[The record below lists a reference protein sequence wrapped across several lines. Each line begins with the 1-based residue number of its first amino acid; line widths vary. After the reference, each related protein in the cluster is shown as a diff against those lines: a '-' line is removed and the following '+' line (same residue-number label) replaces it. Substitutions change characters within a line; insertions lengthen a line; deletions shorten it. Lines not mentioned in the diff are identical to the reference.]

1 MKIERR
7 LEPSNWVKMAA
18 PGVSLVLALGAIAVL
33 FGALRVNPLVAY
45 REIFRGAFGTWYGLS
60 ETVTKTI
67 PLLLVGVGL
76 ALAYRAQ
83 VWNIGAE
90 GQLLMGA
97 IAATG
102 VALHCPNLPAMFL
115 AGFLAGA
122 LWALIPAA
130 LKAWWR
136 VDEVLTS
143 LMLVYIAAEA
153 VNYLIYGPWKG
164 AESRG
169 FPLTD
174 EFAESAQLPV
184 IGWSRIHYPTL
195 VLALAAAGF
204 VFVLIR
210 HTKIGFEIRVTGENP
225 AAARYA
231 GMSYAKVVLLV
242 MGLSGGL
249 AGIAGVGEV
258 AGIHHRLLNPAGI
271 SPGYGFSGIIVAWLA
286 RLNPLGAIVSAFLL
300 GGLLVGGDAIQVSLG
315 LPAATIEIFNGM
327 ILLFVVGG
335 EVMTRYRIRWS

>member
-7 LEPSNWVKMAA
+7 VEPSRLVKIAA
-18 PGVSLVLALGAIAVL
+18 PVVSLLLALGAIAVL
-33 FGALRVNPLVAY
+33 FAVLRVNPLVAY
-45 REIFRGAFGTWYGLS
+45 REIFRGAFGSLYGLS

-76 ALAYRAQ
+76 VLAYRAQ

-102 VALHCPNLPAMFL
+102 VALRFPNLPAMFL
-115 AGFLAGA
+115 AGFVAGA

-130 LKAWWR
+130 LKVWSR

-143 LMLVYIAAEA
+143 LMLVYVAREA

-174 EFAESAQLPV
+174 EFVEAARLPV

-195 VLALAAAGF
+195 ILALVAAGF
-204 VFVLIR
+204 VFVLIG
-210 HTKIGFEIRVTGENP
+210 HTKIGFEIRVTGENQ

-231 GMSYAKVVLLV
+231 GMSYGKIVLLV

-258 AGIHHRLLNPAGI
+258 AGIHHRLLNPGGI

-315 LPAATIEIFNGM
+315 LPAATTEIFNGM

-335 EVMTRYRIRWS
+335 EVMTRYQIRWS

>member
-7 LEPSNWVKMAA
+7 LEPSRLVKIAA
-18 PGVSLVLALGAIAVL
+18 PVVSLLLALGAIAVL
-33 FGALRVNPLVAY
+33 FAVLRVNPLVAY
-45 REIFRGAFGTWYGLS
+45 REIFRGAFGSLYGLS

-76 ALAYRAQ
+76 VLAYRAR

-102 VALHCPNLPAMFL
+102 VALRFPNLPAMFL
-115 AGFLAGA
+115 AGFVAGA

-130 LKAWWR
+130 LKVWSR

-143 LMLVYIAAEA
+143 LMLVYVAREA

-174 EFAESAQLPV
+174 EFVEAAQLPV

-195 VLALAAAGF
+195 ILALVAAGF
-204 VFVLIR
+204 VFVLIG
-210 HTKIGFEIRVTGENP
+210 HTKIGFEIRVTGENQ

-231 GMSYAKVVLLV
+231 GMSYGKVVLLV

-258 AGIHHRLLNPAGI
+258 AGIHHRLLNPGGI
-271 SPGYGFSGIIVAWLA
+271 SAGYGFSGIIVAWLA
-286 RLNPLGAIVSAFLL
+286 WLNPLGAIVSAFLL
-300 GGLLVGGDAIQVSLG
+300 AGLLVGGDAIQVSLG
-315 LPAATIEIFNGM
+315 LPAATTEIFNGM
-327 ILLFVVGG
+327 ILLFVLGG

>member
-1 MKIERR
+1 M
-7 LEPSNWVKMAA
+7 LA
-18 PGVSLVLALGAIAVL
+18 PVVSLVLALGVIALL
-33 FGALRVNPLVAY
+33 FAALRVNPLVAY
-45 REIFRGAFGTWYGLS
+45 GEIFRGAFGSWYGLS

-67 PLLLVGVGL
+67 PLLLIGVGL

-90 GQLLMGA
+90 GQLLLGA

-102 VALHCPNLPAMFL
+102 VALRWPNLPAMFL
-115 AGFLAGA
+115 AGFVAGA

-130 LKAWWR
+130 LKVWWR

-143 LMLVYIAAEA
+143 LMLVYVAAEA

-164 AESRG
+164 TESRG

-174 EFAESAQLPV
+174 EFADAAQLPV

-195 VLALAAAGF
+195 ILALLAAGL
-204 VFVLIR
+204 VFVLMR
-210 HTKIGFEIRVTGENP
+210 YTTIGFEIRVTGENQ

-231 GMSYAKVVLLV
+231 GMSCGKTVLLV
-242 MGLSGGL
+242 MGISGGL

-286 RLNPLGAIVSAFLL
+286 RLNPLGAILSAFLL
-300 GGLLVGGDAIQVSLG
+300 AGLLVGGDAIQVSLG
-315 LPAATIEIFNGM
+315 LPAATTEIFNGV

>member
-7 LEPSNWVKMAA
+7 LEPSRVVNMLA
-18 PGVSLVLALGAIAVL
+18 PIVSLVLALGAIAVL
-33 FGALRVNPLVAY
+33 FATLRVNPLVAY
-45 REIFRGAFGTWYGLS
+45 GEIFRGAFGSWYGLS

-90 GQLLMGA
+90 GQLLLGA

-102 VALHCPNLPAMFL
+102 VALRWPNLPAMFL
-115 AGFLAGA
+115 AGFVAGA
-122 LWALIPAA
+122 LWALIPAV
-130 LKAWWR
+130 LKVWWR

-143 LMLVYIAAEA
+143 LMLVYVAAEA
-153 VNYLIYGPWKG
+153 VNYLVYGPWKG

-174 EFAESAQLPV
+174 GFAEAAQLPV
-184 IGWSRIHYPTL
+184 IGWSRVHYPTL
-195 VLALAAAGF
+195 ILALVAAGL
-204 VFVLIR
+204 VFVLMR
-210 HTKIGFEIRVTGENP
+210 YTTIGFEIRVTGENR

-231 GMSYAKVVLLV
+231 GMSYEKTVLLV
-242 MGLSGGL
+242 MGISGGL

-286 RLNPLGAIVSAFLL
+286 RLNPLGVILSAFLL
-300 GGLLVGGDAIQVSLG
+300 AGLLVGGDAIQVSLG
-315 LPAATIEIFNGM
+315 LPAATTEIFNGV
-327 ILLFVVGG
+327 ILLFVLGG

>member
-7 LEPSNWVKMAA
+7 FEPSRMVKMAA
-18 PGVSLVLALGAIAVL
+18 TVVSLLLALGAIAVL

-45 REIFRGAFGTWYGLS
+45 REIFRGAFGSWYGLS

-76 ALAYRAQ
+76 VLAYRAQ

-102 VALHCPNLPAMFL
+102 VALRFQNLPAMFL
-115 AGFLAGA
+115 AGFVAGA

-130 LKAWWR
+130 LKVWSR

-143 LMLVYIAAEA
+143 LMLVYVAAEA

-174 EFAESAQLPV
+174 EFVEAAQLPV
-184 IGWSRIHYPTL
+184 IGWSRVHYPTL
-195 VLALAAAGF
+195 VIALMAAGL

-210 HTKIGFEIRVTGENP
+210 YTTIGFEIRATGENQ

-231 GMSYAKVVLLV
+231 GMSYGKTVLLV

-300 GGLLVGGDAIQVSLG
+300 AGLLVGGDAIQVSLG
-315 LPAATIEIFNGM
+315 LPAATTEIFNGV